1 MTERIQAGK
10 FKARCLKLM
19 DKVQRTKKRII
30 ITKRNKPIAQLVPV
44 EEETGSLFG
53 KMKGTVHI
61 LGDIVAPIDEVW
73 DASR

>member
-1 MTERIQAGK
+1 MAEHVQAGK
-10 FKARCLKLM
+10 FKAKCLQLM
-19 DKVQRTKKRII
+19 DKVHRTKTRII
-30 ITKRNKPIAQLVPV
+30 ITKRNKPIAQLVPI

-61 LGDIVAPIDEVW
+61 LGDIIAPIDEIW

>member
-10 FKARCLKLM
+10 FKAKCLKLM
-19 DKVQRTKKRII
+19 DKVHRTKKRII
-30 ITKRNKPIAQLVPV
+30 ITKRNKPIAQLVPI
-44 EEETGSLFG
+44 EEEKGSLFG

-61 LGDIVAPIDEVW
+61 LEDIIPPIDEVW